1 LEACPD
7 GYHGWMARVHSLRF
21 DHGESVRAIPFAVYW
36 STVQEKLMAE
46 SKPASHEKSAAP
58 AQESSR
64 GSLTMKLLV
73 LAFVLAVIV
82 TECLVAYLLIP
93 AASSSEVLAGA
104 TAPSPRDKAVPKD
117 EKKDRDKDLPAEQVE
132 VDLGEFTVTAFQP
145 TSNSTLRLALHLYGT
160 VPAADTAEF
169 AVRMKDAQHRFREAV
184 IVTLRGAEVSDL
196 TDAGLGLLKR
206 TILEKT
212 NAMLGK
218 PLLKMVIFSDFS
230 FVEL

>member
-1 LEACPD
+1 
-7 GYHGWMARVHSLRF
+7 MADSK
-21 DHGESVRAIPFAVYW
+21 
-36 STVQEKLMAE
+36 STAKDKEK
-46 SKPASHEKSAAP
+46 STPQEKSAAAGP
-58 AQESSR
+58 DRPRASF
-64 GSLTMKLLV
+64 TAKLLV

-82 TECLVAYLLIP
+82 TECLAAYLLIP
-93 AASSSEVLAGA
+93 SVSASEGMAAAASQTPQRGKQ
-104 TAPSPRDKAVPKD
+104 PPKE
-117 EKKDRDKDLPAEQVE
+117 EKKEKDPPADEVE

-145 TSNSTLRLALHLYGT
+145 TSNSTLRLALHLFGT
-160 VPAADTAEF
+160 VATTDGPEF
-169 AVRMKDAQHRFREAV
+169 ATRMKDAQHRFRESV

-230 FVEL
+230 FVEM

>member
-1 LEACPD
+1 
-7 GYHGWMARVHSLRF
+7 
-21 DHGESVRAIPFAVYW
+21 
-36 STVQEKLMAE
+36 MAE
-46 SKPASHEKSAAP
+46 SKSAPVENSAAP
-58 AQESSR
+58 AQVRVR
-64 GSLTMKLLV
+64 GSMLMKLLV
-73 LAFVLAVIV
+73 LAFVLFVIV

-93 AASSSEVLAGA
+93 SSSEVQAS
-104 TAPSPRDKAVPKD
+104 TAAPAPREKAAPKD
-117 EKKDRDKDLPAEQVE
+117 EKKDHDRDPSAEQVE

-160 VPAADTAEF
+160 VPAADAAEF

>member
-1 LEACPD
+1 
-7 GYHGWMARVHSLRF
+7 
-21 DHGESVRAIPFAVYW
+21 
-36 STVQEKLMAE
+36 
-46 SKPASHEKSAAP
+46 
-58 AQESSR
+58 
-64 GSLTMKLLV
+64 MKLLV

-93 AASSSEVLAGA
+93 AISSSEAA
-104 TAPSPRDKAVPKD
+104 TPAPRDKVASKED
-117 EKKDRDKDLPAEQVE
+117 RKDRDLSAEQTE

-160 VPAADTAEF
+160 VPAADATEF
-169 AVRMKDAQHRFREAV
+169 AARMKDAQHRFREAV

-212 NAMLGK
+212 NTMLGK

>member
-1 LEACPD
+1 
-7 GYHGWMARVHSLRF
+7 
-21 DHGESVRAIPFAVYW
+21 
-36 STVQEKLMAE
+36 MAE
-46 SKPASHEKSAAP
+46 SKSVSREESTAP
-58 AQESSR
+58 AQAHTR
-64 GSLTMKLLV
+64 GSVTMKLLV

-93 AASSSEVLAGA
+93 AASSSEMQAGA
-104 TAPSPRDKAVPKD
+104 NAPTPRDKAAPKD
-117 EKKDRDKDLPAEQVE
+117 EKKDRDKDQTAEQVE

-145 TSNSTLRLALHLYGT
+145 TSNSTLRLALHLFGT
-160 VPAADTAEF
+160 VPATDTVEF
-169 AVRMKDAQHRFREAV
+169 NARMKDAQHRFREAV

-218 PLLKMVIFSDFS
+218 PLMKMVIFSDFS